1 MGGQSAYVES
11 RILEEDEEGGV
22 SFLHLAIP
30 EKRVFLNCSNGGK
43 KNKAGWGLQRQLR
56 EAMQNQ

>member
-1 MGGQSAYVES
+1 MES